1 LDHSTKLKV
10 KQDQK
15 QYAIRNQ
22 YYLLTTFG
30 NGCDLYTSDGKSHP
44 ASNSSNLGRA
54 YELPAGI
61 VYGSNEAKSYLA
73 GSYEFKLK
81 ELEVF

>member
-1 LDHSTKLKV
+1 LCPH
-10 KQDQK
+10 
-15 QYAIRNQ
+15 
-22 YYLLTTFG
+22 
-30 NGCDLYTSDGKSHP
+30 DGKSHP
-44 ASNSSNLGRA
+44 DSSYSNLGVR

-73 GSYEFKLK
+73 GSYKFKLK

>member
-1 LDHSTKLKV
+1 V
-10 KQDQK
+10 
-15 QYAIRNQ
+15 
-22 YYLLTTFG
+22 LLSSFG
-30 NGCDLYTSDGKSHP
+30 NTDLYAYDGKSNP
-44 ASNSSNLGRA
+44 GSSCSNLGNT

-73 GSYEFKLK
+73 GSHNFKLK